1 MYSSFLRISSAERIN
16 QSDPISNFNVS
27 IGNDANLQK
36 ITMIAVK
43 EVTIPNSQYNIRGNY
58 NNILYIDNLGTVY
71 QYAII
76 PGQYNVS
83 NLINA
88 LNISQSYVEFG
99 TNPISNIIEVKTNS
113 FPGCMLV
120 NGAYSIIKQLGGEN
134 LYNVPL
140 SVIKSAFSKLP
151 DLAGARNYY
160 VSSLTLSDGNSMIS
174 PTLPKMGII
183 AVVPNTANFGNITYY
198 NSNEQKLDEIYYPSQ
213 IHGKN
218 LTSIDLQLRN
228 LDGSFVD
235 LNGLDWSILI
245 KVHYN

>member
-1 MYSSFLRISSAERIN
+1 MNSSFLRISSAERIN
-16 QSDPISNFNVS
+16 QNDSVSNFSVS

-36 ITMIAVK
+36 VTMIAVK

-58 NNILYIDNLGTVY
+58 NNILYIDNLGSVF
-71 QYAII
+71 QYTIT

-88 LNISQSYVEFG
+88 LNIAQSYVEFG
-99 TNPISNIIEVKTNS
+99 TNTITGIIEVKTNS
-113 FPGCMLV
+113 FPGCMLI
-120 NGAYSIIKQLGGEN
+120 NGNYSIIKQLGGEN

-151 DLAGARNYY
+151 DLAGSRNFY
-160 VSSLTLSDGNSMIS
+160 VSSNTLSDGNSMIS

-183 AVVPNTANFGNITYY
+183 VVVPNTAVYGGISYY

-228 LDGSFVD
+228 LDGAFVD

-245 KVHYN
+245 KVYYN

>member
-1 MYSSFLRISSAERIN
+1 MNSSFLRISSAERIN
-16 QSDPISNFNVS
+16 QNDPVSNFNVS
-27 IGNDANLQK
+27 IGNDASLQK
-36 ITMIAVK
+36 VTMIAVK
-43 EVTIPNSQYNIRGNY
+43 EVTIPNTQYNIRANY
-58 NNILYIDNLGTVY
+58 NNVLYIEYSGSFEYT
-71 QYAII
+71 I
-76 PGQYNVS
+76 PAGQYNIS
-83 NLINA
+83 NLITA
-88 LNISQSYVEFG
+88 LNNSQSYVEFG
-99 TNPISNIIEVKTNS
+99 QNPISGIIEVKTNS

-120 NGAYSIIKQLGGEN
+120 NGAYPIIKQLGGEN

-151 DLAGARNYY
+151 DLAGSRNYY
-160 VSSLTLSDGNSMIS
+160 VSSSSLSDGNSMIS

-183 AVVPNTANFGNITYY
+183 VVVPNTANFGNITYY

-245 KVHYN
+245 KVYYN